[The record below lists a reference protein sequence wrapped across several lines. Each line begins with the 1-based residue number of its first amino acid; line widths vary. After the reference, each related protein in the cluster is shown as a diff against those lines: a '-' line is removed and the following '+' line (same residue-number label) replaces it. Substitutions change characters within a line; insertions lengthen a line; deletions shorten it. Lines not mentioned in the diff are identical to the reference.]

1 MVLDTSAIIA
11 IVFDEPERDSFLT
24 SLEADPIRL
33 VSAVTLVEV
42 EMVFSRIRGE
52 AGVNRLELFLS
63 LFHVRVISFD
73 VEQAMFARDGFLRY
87 GKGRHKAGLNF
98 GDCMTYALAKQTGEP
113 LLFKGDDFG
122 HTDLRFAWE
131 SPIKSAMLTP
141 PQRETVR

>member
-1 MVLDTSAIIA
+1 
-11 IVFDEPERDSFLT
+11 
-24 SLEADPIRL
+24 LEADEVRL

-63 LFHVRVISFD
+63 LFYVRVVPFD
-73 VEQAMFARDGFLRY
+73 LEQATLARDAFLRY

-113 LLFKGDDFG
+113 LLFKGDDFSQ
-122 HTDLRFAWE
+122 TDLVA
-131 SPIKSAMLTP
+131 A
-141 PQRETVR
+141 